1 MTHLKNLCYAFVLTT
16 NIFASSEGQ
25 ETYKSPPAELS
36 TCLSCKNKLTN
47 VYWNNKEIVHCARC
61 QKVITEKLK
70 TEVQAKYKRETKAFQ
85 SGPVIL
91 FLLFPKIE
99 AWAKDYYSKFSEVL
113 FSFFSCKE
121 WYNLMF
127 FNVNNTFDKLVE
139 KIETNV
145 LYNFDIDQNFKLDI
159 AIKQITAACNNYIFA
174 VHSLL
179 GDEATLAKLLAQ
191 ASVFVSRLIHAYF

>member
-1 MTHLKNLCYAFVLTT
+1 
-16 NIFASSEGQ
+16 
-25 ETYKSPPAELS
+25 
-36 TCLSCKNKLTN
+36 
-47 VYWNNKEIVHCARC
+47 
-61 QKVITEKLK
+61 
-70 TEVQAKYKRETKAFQ
+70 
-85 SGPVIL
+85 
-91 FLLFPKIE
+91 
-99 AWAKDYYSKFSEVL
+99 
-113 FSFFSCKE
+113 
-121 WYNLMF
+121 MF

-159 AIKQITAACNNYIFA
+159 ATKQITAACNNYIFF